1 MAMPTTWKYRPRHVS
16 PGGSV
21 GYRFAARTESVQES
35 GIRKMLGMV
44 KPGTINLSIGEP
56 NIEPPANVRAALKK
70 AIDENKSNYG
80 PSGGIPELR
89 EAIAQKLRGRWAS
102 VKKENVVV
110 TVGATEALF
119 LVAQTFYDKGDEIMV
134 PDPGFMLYPAQAQLQ
149 GARPVPYRLHPDKGF
164 RPDEEE
170 LKSRMGPAT
179 RAIIVNS
186 PSNPTGHALGP
197 SDIRLISD
205 IARDRDVPVISDEV
219 YDELMFDRPHESFLG
234 VADKLVYINSFSK
247 TYSATGWRLGYV
259 AAEETVAK
267 KMELMSYHAL
277 ACPPTMTQYA
287 AIEALRPETSVFVR
301 KMVEEFR
308 QRRDL
313 MVKGLNAIPGFHCP
327 APEGTIYVFPSYDF
341 KLSSVEM
348 ARQLLDVGVA
358 IVPGSTFGA
367 MGEGH
372 IRICL
377 GAKRADLEE
386 ALRRMAASC
395 KKL

>member
-1 MAMPTTWKYRPRHVS
+1 MLTICKYRQSNVLW
-16 PGGSV
+16 GGSV
-21 GYRFAARTESVQES
+21 GYRFAARTENVQES

-56 NIEPPANVRAALKK
+56 NIEPPANVRAALKN
-70 AIDENKSNYG
+70 AIDENRSNYG

-89 EAIAQKLRGRWAS
+89 EAIAQRLRGKWS
-102 VKKENVVV
+102 SIKKENVVV

-119 LVAQTFYDKGDEIMV
+119 IIAQTFYDKGDEVLV

-149 GARPVPYRLHPDKGF
+149 GARPVPYRLPPENGF
-164 RPDEEE
+164 RPREEE
-170 LKSRMGPAT
+170 MKSKLTSAT
-179 RAIIVNS
+179 RAIVVNS
-186 PSNPTGHALGP
+186 PSNPTGHALHA

-205 IARDRDVPVISDEV
+205 LARDRDVPIISDEV
-219 YDELMFDRPHESFLG
+219 YDELVFDRPHESFLG
-234 VADKLVYINSFSK
+234 VADKVVYVNSFSK

-259 AAEETVAK
+259 AADEAVAK

-287 AIEALRPETSVFVR
+287 AIEALKPETSAFVQ

-308 QRRDL
+308 KRRDL

-341 KLSSVEM
+341 KVSSVEM
-348 ARQLLDVGVA
+348 ARMLLESGVA
-358 IVPGSTFGA
+358 TVPGITFGA
-367 MGEGH
+367 EGERH
-372 IRICL
+372 LRLCL
-377 GAKRADLEE
+377 GAKRSDLEE
-386 ALRRMAASC
+386 ALRRMGEAC

>member
-1 MAMPTTWKYRPRHVS
+1 
-16 PGGSV
+16 
-21 GYRFAARTESVQES
+21 
-35 GIRKMLGMV
+35 MLGMV

-56 NIEPPANVRAALKK
+56 NIEPPANVRAALKR
-70 AIDENKSNYG
+70 AIDENRSNYG

-89 EAIAQKLRGRWAS
+89 EAIARRLGTRWPSA
-102 VKKENVVV
+102 KKENVVV

-119 LVAQTFYDKGDEIMV
+119 LVAQTFYDKGDEVLV

-149 GARPVPYRLHPDKGF
+149 GARPVPYLLHPEKGF

-170 LKSRMGPAT
+170 LKAKINPST

-186 PSNPTGHALGP
+186 PSNPTGHALGRA
-197 SDIRLISD
+197 DIRLIAD
-205 IARDRDVPVISDEV
+205 LARDRDVPIVSDEV
-219 YDELMFDRPHESFLG
+219 YDELLFDRPHESFLG

-287 AIEALRPETSVFVR
+287 AIEALKPETGAFVT
-301 KMVEEFR
+301 KMVDEFR
-308 QRRDL
+308 RRRDL

-341 KLSSVEM
+341 KLPSVEM
-348 ARQLLDVGVA
+348 ARRLLDAGVA
-358 IVPGSTFGA
+358 TVPGSTFGA
-367 MGEGH
+367 AGEGH
-372 IRICL
+372 LRLCL

-386 ALRRMAASC
+386 ALRRMGEAC
-395 KKL
+395 RKL